1 MAFQKHFVSPLFI
14 YLSRGLDAL
23 GKYTIFPR
31 LWQVPLPAIL
41 FSQFFYN
48 MEVFP
53 VTEFLPEELNL
64 IYLYDPGNLH
74 GLIYELRSMMAVL
87 MPDENEL
94 RNLAQGVITKLEKL
108 TSADYKKLCETCSPE
123 AALLHFNLGLEQELT
138 ETED

>member
-1 MAFQKHFVSPLFI
+1 MP
-14 YLSRGLDAL
+14 
-23 GKYTIFPR
+23 
-31 LWQVPLPAIL
+31 
-41 FSQFFYN
+41 
-48 MEVFP
+48 
-53 VTEFLPEELNL
+53 EFLPEELNL
-64 IYLYDPGNLH
+64 IYLYDPGNLR

-123 AALLHFNLGLEQELT
+123 AALLHFNLGLEQELI